1 MSDKRSARY
10 PGAYAF
16 ADDPLARRLFFA
28 RGRESIALANQILSN
43 RLVVLFARSGLGKT
57 SLLNAGVSERLRDE
71 GFTPLSVRLND
82 TRREPVLALYAAI
95 EDACRRQKIE
105 YVCGSQLSFWHFFK
119 TAEFWRGDR
128 LLTPVLILDQFEELF
143 TLYSERR
150 RGAFLDQLSF
160 IVRGIRP
167 SSLPSDDDENK
178 PAGRGISLLG
188 DTPPPLR
195 IVISMREDF
204 LPRLEEVA
212 DRIAQILDVRCRLL
226 PLSREA
232 ATEAIDEPAGVEDH
246 GLATHPFEIDKS
258 TKETILDF
266 LTQRGGRSTDAVEP
280 FQLQLICQHIESAA
294 ALKQR
299 EATAGERVVVTLQD
313 LGGVNGLRDILKDF
327 YKRQVEAVPGVLRRR
342 RVRKLCSEYLI
353 SPQGR
358 RLRMEE
364 TEIQRLVRVDQPTL
378 HVLVDKRLLRADQS
392 ADGVYYELSHD
403 SLIGPVL
410 DTQRWRFRARA
421 IGSAMGALL
430 LLSIAAGWFGFLS
443 LLLAPIKTTLGRRD
457 PFELVFMAAV
467 IFSVGVVSVVSVRQL
482 LRAFRISRDMVQ
494 RSRIR

>member
-1 MSDKRSARY
+1 MRTSALSFGLCRAIFSGAIDAMSDQGSARY

-16 ADDPLARRLFFA
+16 ADDPLGRKLFFA
-28 RGRESIALANQILSN
+28 RGRESMALTNQILSN

-57 SLLNAGVSERLRDE
+57 SLLNAGISERLRDE
-71 GFTPLSVRLND
+71 GFAPLPVRLND
-82 TRREPVLALYAAI
+82 TRTEPVLALYAAI

-105 YVCGSQLSFWHFFK
+105 YVRGSQLSFWHFFK
-119 TAEFWRGDR
+119 TAEFWRGDT

-143 TLYSERR
+143 TLYSERKR
-150 RGAFLDQLSF
+150 ESFLNQLSF
-160 IVRGIRP
+160 IVRGSRP
-167 SSLPSDDDENK
+167 SGIPIEDEK
-178 PAGRGISLLG
+178 RLVGRDVPLLD

-195 IVISMREDF
+195 IVVSMREDF
-204 LPRLEEVA
+204 LPLLEEVA

-232 ATEAIDEPAGVEDH
+232 ATEAIDEPASVEDH

-313 LGGVNGLRDILKDF
+313 LGGVNGLREILKDF
-327 YKRQVEAVPGVLRRR
+327 YKRQVQAVPGVLRRR

-410 DTQRWRFRARA
+410 DTQRWRFLARA

-430 LLSIAAGWFGFLS
+430 LLSVAAGWSGILS
-443 LLLAPIKTTLGRRD
+443 FTLAPIKNTLSRR
-457 PFELVFMAAV
+457 
-467 IFSVGVVSVVSVRQL
+467 
-482 LRAFRISRDMVQ
+482 
-494 RSRIR
+494 